1 MDEISWVLDPR
12 PPMNTILEYLGYG
25 VSDVVVKRSQD
36 IYSRF
41 FTVLFF
47 GGDSQDYIFRNI
59 PVENTWDPQEMDLPG
74 NTWKVFF

>member
-1 MDEISWVLDPR
+1 
-12 PPMNTILEYLGYG
+12 MNTILEYLGYG

-41 FTVLFF
+41 FTVLFL

-59 PVENTWDPQEMDLPG
+59 AVENTWDPQEMDLPG